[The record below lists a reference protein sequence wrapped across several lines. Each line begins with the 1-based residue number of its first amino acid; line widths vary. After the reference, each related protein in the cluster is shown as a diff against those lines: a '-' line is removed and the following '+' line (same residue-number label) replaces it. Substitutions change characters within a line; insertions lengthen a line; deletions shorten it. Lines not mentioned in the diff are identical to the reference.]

1 MLRRIMQSH
10 IQKHRELIMNEAR
23 EMDGFME
30 LLLKQRNS
38 EAKWTP
44 VERSRLRRY
53 LWRLAA
59 YVPALC
65 IFLLPGGLLL
75 IPVLAEVMDRRRTA
89 RRRAA

>member
-1 MLRRIMQSH
+1 MRTH
-10 IQKHRELIMNEAR
+10 IQKHRDLIMNEAR
-23 EMDGFME
+23 ELDGFMA

-38 EAKWTP
+38 DGKWTP
-44 VERSRLRRY
+44 IERSQLRRY

-75 IPVLAEVMDRRRTA
+75 IPILAEVMDRRRSPRSLT
-89 RRRAA
+89 